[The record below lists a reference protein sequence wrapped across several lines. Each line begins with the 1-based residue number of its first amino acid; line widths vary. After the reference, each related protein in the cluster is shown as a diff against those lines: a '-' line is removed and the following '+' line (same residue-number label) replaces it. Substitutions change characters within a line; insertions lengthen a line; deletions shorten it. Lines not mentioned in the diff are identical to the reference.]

1 MWCRDINPSRI
12 FGNLYFVG
20 VHEAS
25 THLIDTG
32 EGLIV
37 IDPGYP
43 ECFYVVLNHIWQLG
57 FDPRDIKYIVHSHG
71 HYDHAGATKMLVEL
85 TGAKTFIGERDANMV
100 RNLKTRTPC
109 YDVAFEPDVLLHTG
123 DTVTLGNTT
132 MHFVETPGHTDG
144 TVSMFFD
151 VTDGEK
157 TLRAGM
163 HGGVGFNTLSL
174 HGLLMRGRTY
184 HARREFLEGLLRIEN
199 EKVDIT
205 LGNHVGQNKTELKL
219 KKMKTAETNPFID
232 PDEWKRFIE
241 SYKEKINNLIASE
254 NNA

>member
-1 MWCRDINPSRI
+1 
-12 FGNLYFVG
+12 
-20 VHEAS
+20 
-25 THLIDTG
+25 
-32 EGLIV
+32 
-37 IDPGYP
+37 
-43 ECFYVVLNHIWQLG
+43 
-57 FDPRDIKYIVHSHG
+57 
-71 HYDHAGATKMLVEL
+71 MLVEL
-85 TGAKTFIGERDANMV
+85 TGAKTLIGARDAKMV
-100 RNLKTRTPC
+100 RNLKTRNAC
-109 YDVAFEPDVLLHTG
+109 FEVSFEPDVLLRTG
-123 DTVTLGNTT
+123 DTLTLGNTT
-132 MHFVETPGHTDG
+132 ISFVETPGHTDG

-174 HGLLMRGRTY
+174 DGLLMRGRTY
-184 HARREFLEGLLRIEN
+184 YARREFLEGLIRVEN
-199 EKVDIT
+199 EQVDIT

-219 KKMKTAETNPFID
+219 KKMKTSETNPFID